1 MIDLVNELGNI
12 ASLIGSLTV
21 VGSALMWIY
30 NKFISAPREKRRRK
44 EADERQKEM
53 LVLIAEKNEPL
64 NQAIENLN
72 QLLAESQADRKKLNH
87 IAETNTEIIEN
98 HEKRLDNHNDRLIVL
113 EAKNGVRK
121 VTYREGS
128 E

>member
-30 NKFISAPREKRRRK
+30 NKFISAPREKRRQK

-53 LVLIAEKNEPL
+53 LVLITEKNEPL

-98 HEKRLDNHNDRLIVL
+98 HEKRLDSHNERLIVL
-113 EAKNGVRK
+113 ETKNGVRK

-128 E
+128 